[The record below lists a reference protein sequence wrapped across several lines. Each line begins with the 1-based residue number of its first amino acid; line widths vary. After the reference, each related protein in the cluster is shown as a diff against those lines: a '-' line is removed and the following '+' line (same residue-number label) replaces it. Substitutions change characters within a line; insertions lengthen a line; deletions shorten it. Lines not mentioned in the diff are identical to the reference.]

1 MGQEIGVIL
10 LGYGLAGKV
19 FHGPLIEATD
29 GLRIDAVVT
38 NNAER
43 IEQVRRDFPRARIF
57 PTTDAALSEAT
68 DASLVVVANANRVHV
83 ADATKAMISGRHVVV
98 DKPLA
103 GSETEA
109 LFLAETSSTHGVQ
122 LHTFQNRRW
131 DSDFLTLLSY
141 KETGE
146 LGTLHRFE
154 SRFERL
160 RTIPKGNWR
169 ELAAPEE
176 LGGVLLDFG
185 AHLVDQAL
193 ELLGPV
199 ASVDAYARSIR
210 KSDGADDDM
219 QIILTHTSGAL
230 SLLIGSQV
238 SAFPDPRFMLLG
250 SLGAIRVAQ
259 GDTQESLLRAGATP
273 NSSNWGT
280 ETFTAEVTIGHSDGT
295 LSTRELPM
303 ARGLWPNFYAAVRDS
318 ILHDLP
324 APVPLNDV
332 IANLRILDA
341 ARKSARTSQR
351 VHLDSPASHE
361 KFAK

>member
-1 MGQEIGVIL
+1 MSQEIGVIL

-19 FHGPLIEATD
+19 FHGPLIKATD

-43 IEQVRRDFPRARIF
+43 IEQVRQDFPRAKIY
-57 PTTDAALSEAT
+57 PTTDAALSECT
-68 DASLVVVANANRVHV
+68 DSSVVVVANANRAHV
-83 ADATKAMISGRHVVV
+83 TDATKAMDSGRHVVV

-103 GSETEA
+103 GSEAEA
-109 LFLAETSSTHGVQ
+109 LLLAKTASARDVQ

-131 DSDFLTLLSY
+131 DSDFLTLLSF
-141 KETGE
+141 KKTGE

-199 ASVDAYARSIR
+199 TCVDAYARSIR
-210 KSDGADDDM
+210 QSDGADDDM
-219 QIILTHTSGAL
+219 QIFLTHANGAV

-250 SLGAIRVAQ
+250 SHGAIRIAQ
-259 GDTQESLLRAGATP
+259 GDSQESLLRAGAIP
-273 NSSNWGT
+273 NAGDWGT
-280 ETFTAEVTIGHSDGT
+280 ETITAEVSIGHADGT
-295 LSTRELPM
+295 MSSRHLPLS
-303 ARGLWPNFYAAVRDS
+303 RGLWPDFYAAVRDS
-318 ILHDLP
+318 ILHNAP

-332 IANLRILDA
+332 IANLRVLDA
-341 ARKSARTSQR
+341 ARTSASTSQR
-351 VHLDSPASHE
+351 VHLDSAASHE
-361 KFAK
+361 

>member
-1 MGQEIGVIL
+1 MSQEIGVIL

-19 FHGPLIEATD
+19 FHGPLIQATD
-29 GLRIDAVVT
+29 GMRIDAVVT

-43 IEQVRRDFPRARIF
+43 IDQAREDFPHARIY
-57 PTTDAALSEAT
+57 PTTSAALAECKE
-68 DASLVVVANANRVHV
+68 ASLVVVANANRAHV
-83 ADATKAMISGRHVVV
+83 ADASQAMTSGRHVVV

-103 GSETEA
+103 GSEAEA
-109 LFLAETSSTHGVQ
+109 LSLSALANAHGVQ

-131 DSDFLTLLSY
+131 DSDFLTLLAC
-141 KETGE
+141 KERGE

-199 ASVDAYARSIR
+199 SCVDAYARSIR
-210 KSDGADDDM
+210 QSDGADDDM
-219 QIILTHTSGAL
+219 QIILTHTCGAL
-230 SLLIGSQV
+230 SVLIGSQV

-250 SLGAIRVAQ
+250 SQGALRIAE
-259 GDTQESLLRAGATP
+259 GDSQETLLRAGASP
-273 NSSNWGT
+273 LSDDWGT
-280 ETFTAEVTIGHSDGT
+280 ETFTAEIRLGHSDGSAT
-295 LSTRELPM
+295 RRELPIE
-303 ARGLWPNFYAAVRDS
+303 RGNWPRYYAAVRDS
-318 ILHDLP
+318 ILND
-324 APVPLNDV
+324 APPPVHLDDV
-332 IANLRILDA
+332 IANLRVLDA
-341 ARKSARTSQR
+341 ARKSVRSSQR
-351 VHLDSPASHE
+351 VELVPPAGHD
-361 KFAK
+361 